1 MADEVIDV
9 KTLLINTL
17 ATEFKLPIF
26 LQGSMS
32 NDAAYPASFFTFW
45 NNTTEDSNF
54 YDNSETQTIWDFDLN
69 FYSNDPTTVNT
80 MLISA
85 KAVLKAVGFIINGS
99 GYDVLSDETTHSG
112 RGINLNYIER
122 K

>member
-17 ATEFKLPIF
+17 TTEFKLPIF

-32 NDAAYPASFFTFW
+32 DDATYPASFFTFW

-69 FYSNDPTTVNT
+69 FYSNDPATVNT

-85 KAVLKAVGFIINGS
+85 KALLKSVGFIINGS

-112 RGINLNYIER
+112 RGINLIYIER